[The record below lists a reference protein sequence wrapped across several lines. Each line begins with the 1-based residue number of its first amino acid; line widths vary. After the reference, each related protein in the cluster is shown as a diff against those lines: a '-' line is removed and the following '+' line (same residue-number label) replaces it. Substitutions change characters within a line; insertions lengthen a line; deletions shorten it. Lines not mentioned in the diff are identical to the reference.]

1 MIKELMSS
9 RRFAPLFW
17 AQFCSALNDNVL
29 KNALVIML
37 LYGATTGQGPMLVT
51 VAGAVFIFPFFVL
64 SALGGELADRYVKS
78 VVARRLKFFEIFAA
92 GFAAAGFFM
101 HSIPLLFVALA
112 LFGVVAAL
120 FGPVKYAMLP
130 DQLSVSELATGNA
143 LVEGATFMAI
153 LIGTIAGGLFVAGA
167 SHMGWICTAVVG
179 LSLLSWGFASRIPV
193 TQPSAPDLR
202 ITANPWT
209 STARLLKSLYAE
221 PRLWDGMVIVSWFWM
236 VGAIVLSLLPALIKE
251 GVGGTEGVVTLCLAI
266 FAIGIAAGSLFAAQ
280 LSHVRP
286 NLALVP
292 IGSIVMGVVGLDL
305 AWAIGHTSLGT
316 DVNAAAF
323 ATSFGGLRMLLDFFL
338 FAFGGGLFVVPSFAA
353 VQAWTEPSER
363 ARIIA
368 AGNILQA
375 GFMVAGAMFVA
386 ALQSAGLAIAWI
398 FFGLAVASFGTVWFV
413 LTKWGKEGVRDFGAL
428 LFRALFRLEVRG
440 MENLPP
446 AGTRMLIAP
455 NHVSLV
461 DGPLLH
467 AMLPIDASFA
477 VDTGIAK
484 AWWAKPFL
492 KMIKHYT
499 MDPTKP
505 LAARDLIKLVAAGEP
520 VVIFPEG
527 RLTVSGS
534 LMKVYDGTAMIAD
547 KADAVVVPVRIE
559 GAQRSHLSYLRNGE
573 IKRVWF
579 PKVTIS
585 ILPPVKLPIDET
597 LKGKAR
603 RNAAGAA
610 LQDVMIDAMV
620 KNAMLDQTLFEG
632 LGHACRDRDTGQP
645 IIEDALGTKLTYRKL
660 VLGAQV
666 LSRKLEQ
673 GTSVGENVGVL
684 LPNSAGVAVVFMALQ
699 TIGRVPAMLNFSAG
713 PVNVL
718 AAMKAAQVR
727 TVLTSKAFIEKGKL
741 DKLMAAIAEQAR
753 VVYLEDV
760 RASISLADKIQGF
773 RAGLAPRVARQA
785 NDPAVVLFTSGSE
798 GTPKG
803 VVLSHRNILA
813 NAAQALARVD
823 ANARDKVFNV
833 LPVFHSFGLTGGMMM
848 PLLGG
853 IPIFMYP
860 SPLHYRIV
868 PELIYQT
875 GATILFGTDTFLTG
889 YARSAHAYDFRTL
902 RLVIAGAEAVKERTR
917 QVYMERYGVRILEG
931 YGVTETAPVLAMN
944 TPMANRQGTV
954 GRISPLMQYRL
965 DPVPGIEEGGRL
977 SVKGPNVML
986 GYLRAENPGVLE
998 PLPEG
1003 WHDTGDIVVVDAQ
1016 GFITIKGRAK
1026 RFAKIA
1032 GEMVSLS
1039 AVETMASALWPQ
1051 AMSVAVSIPDA
1062 RKGERIVLL
1071 TTQKD
1076 ADRAAMQ
1083 RQAKSVGA
1091 SELAVPADIRVVD
1104 KVPLLGTGKTDYV
1117 GATALAKELAE
1128 QLAEQLAAAP
1138 PAPQAEASD
1147 SATQNE
1153 PARIEP
1159 EHLQQHV
1166 A

>member
-29 KNALVIML
+29 KNALVIIL
-37 LYGATTGQGPMLVT
+37 LYGAASGESPALVT
-51 VAGAVFIFPFFVL
+51 LAGAVFIFPFFVL
-64 SALGGELADRYVKS
+64 SALGGELADKFVKS
-78 VVARRLKFFEIFAA
+78 TVARRLKFFEIFAA
-92 GFAAAGFFM
+92 CFAAAGFFL
-101 HSIPLLFVALA
+101 HSVPLLFVALA
-112 LFGVVAAL
+112 IFGTVAAL

-130 DQLSVSELATGNA
+130 DQLSVAELSTGNA

-153 LIGTIAGGLFVAGA
+153 LIGTIAGGQIVAGG
-167 SHMGWICTAVVG
+167 SHMGWISLAVIG
-179 LSLLSWGFASRIPV
+179 LAVLSWAFAARIAA
-193 TQPSAPDLR
+193 TTPSAPALP

-221 PRLWDGMVIVSWFWM
+221 PRLWDGMVIVSWFWL
-236 VGAIVLSLLPALIKE
+236 VGAVVLSLLPALVKD
-251 GVGGTEGVVTLCLAI
+251 GVGGTEGVVTLCLAT

-292 IGSIVMGVVGLDL
+292 IGAIMMGIVGLDL
-305 AWAIGHTSLGT
+305 AWAIGHTAAGA
-316 DVNAAAF
+316 DVTAASF
-323 ATSFGGLRMLLDFFL
+323 ATSLSGLRMLIDFFL

-353 VQAWTEPSER
+353 VQAWTAPSER

-375 GFMVAGAMFVA
+375 GVMVAGSLFVA
-386 ALQSAGLAIAWI
+386 LLQHAGLSIAWI
-398 FFGLAVASFGTVWFV
+398 FFGMAAASFGAVWFV

-428 LFRALFRLEVRG
+428 LFRALFRVEVRG
-440 MENLPP
+440 LENLPP
-446 AGTRMLIAP
+446 SGTRMLISP
-455 NHVSLV
+455 NHVSLI

-467 AMLPIDASFA
+467 ATLPIDASFA
-477 VDTGIAK
+477 VDTGIAR
-484 AWWAKPFL
+484 AWWARPFL
-492 KMIKHYT
+492 RMIRHIT
-499 MDPTKP
+499 VDPTKP
-505 LAARDLIKLVAAGEP
+505 LGARDLIKLVASAEP

-527 RLTVSGS
+527 RLTLSGS

-547 KADAVVVPVRIE
+547 KADAVIVPVRIE
-559 GAQRSHLSYLRNGE
+559 GAQRSHLSYLKNGE
-573 IKRVWF
+573 IKRSWF

-585 ILPPVKLPIDET
+585 ILPPVKLAVDPQ

-610 LQDVMIDAMV
+610 LQDIMIEAMV
-620 KNAMLDQTLFEG
+620 KNAMLDHTLFEA
-632 LGHACRDRDTGQP
+632 LAHAHRDRDTGKI
-645 IIEDALGTKLTYRKL
+645 IIEDALGTTLTYRKL
-660 VLGAQV
+660 ILGAQV
-666 LSRKLEQ
+666 LSGKLEPM
-673 GTSVGENVGVL
+673 TSVAENVGVL

-718 AAMKAAQVR
+718 AAMKAAQVK
-727 TVLTSKAFIEKGKL
+727 TVLTSRAFIEKGKL
-741 DKLMAAIAEQAR
+741 DKLVAAIATEAR
-753 VVYLEDV
+753 VVYLEDI
-760 RASISLADKIQGF
+760 RRNIGAGDKIRGLL
-773 RAGLAPRVARQA
+773 AGTAPRVARSA
-785 NDPAVVLFTSGSE
+785 DDPAVVLFTSGSE

-823 ANARDKVFNV
+823 ANARDLVFNV
-833 LPVFHSFGLTGGMMM
+833 LPVFHSFGLTGGLMM
-848 PLLGG
+848 PLFAG

-868 PELIYQT
+868 PELIYQK
-875 GATILFGTDTFLTG
+875 GATILFGTDTFLGG

-902 RLVIAGAEAVKERTR
+902 RLVIAGAEAVKDRTR
-917 QVYMERYGVRILEG
+917 QVYMERYGIRILEG

-944 TPMANRQGTV
+944 TPMANRPGTV
-954 GRISPLMQYRL
+954 GRLSPLMEYRL

-977 SVKGPNVML
+977 SVRGPNVML

-998 PLPEG
+998 TLDGG
-1003 WHDTGDIVVVDAQ
+1003 WHDTGDIVAIDAQ
-1016 GFITIKGRAK
+1016 GFIAIKGRAK

-1039 AVETMASALWPQ
+1039 AVEAMAAAIWPQ
-1051 AMSVAVSIPDA
+1051 AASVAVSIPDA

-1071 TTQKD
+1071 TTQRD
-1076 ADRAAMQ
+1076 AERPALQ
-1083 RQAKSVGA
+1083 RQAKATGA
-1091 SELAVPADIRVVD
+1091 SELAVPADIRMVD

-1117 GATALAKELAE
+1117 AATALAKELAA
-1128 QLAEQLAAAP
+1128 QAAT
-1138 PAPQAEASD
+1138 AS
-1147 SATQNE
+1147 S
-1153 PARIEP
+1153 EP
-1159 EHLQQHV
+1159 ETIGPAQPVEEQV

>member
-1 MIKELMSS
+1 MIKELMST

-37 LYGATTGQGPMLVT
+37 LYGATTGHGDALVT
-51 VAGAVFIFPFFVL
+51 IAGAVFIFPFFIL
-64 SALGGELADRYVKS
+64 SGLGGELADKYVKG
-78 VVARRLKFFEIFAA
+78 VVARRLKFAEIFAA
-92 GFAAAGFFM
+92 GFAALGFFL

-112 LFGVVAAL
+112 LFGIVAAL

-130 DQLSVSELATGNA
+130 DQLSVGELATGNA

-153 LIGTIAGGLFVAGA
+153 LVGTIAGGLLVSGS
-167 SHMGWICTAVVG
+167 SHMGWVTSAIMLLA
-179 LSLLSWGFASRIPV
+179 LLSWGFASRIPH
-193 TQPSAPDLR
+193 TAPSAADLAV
-202 ITANPWT
+202 TVNPWT
-209 STARLLKSLYAE
+209 STVRLLKSLHAE
-221 PRLWDGMVIVSWFWM
+221 PRLWDGMVIVSWFWLS
-236 VGAIVLSLLPALIKE
+236 GAVVLSLLPALIKDI
-251 GVGGTEGVVTLCLAI
+251 VGGTEAVVTLCLAL

-292 IGSIVMGVVGLDL
+292 IGAIVMGIFGLDI
-305 AWAIGHTSLGT
+305 AWAVGHTTSGSGIT
-316 DVNAAAF
+316 PAIF
-323 ATSFGGLRMLLDFFL
+323 ATSFSGVRLIADFAI

-353 VQAWTEPSER
+353 VQAWSAPSKR
-363 ARIIA
+363 ARVIA

-375 GFMVAGAMFVA
+375 GFMVVGSLVVA
-386 ALQSAGLAIAWI
+386 LLQAAGLSIAWI
-398 FFGLAVASFGTVWFV
+398 FFGLAIASFGSVFFV
-413 LTKWGKEGVRDFGAL
+413 LGKWGKEGVRDFGAL
-428 LFRALFRLEVRG
+428 LFRAMFRVEVRG
-440 MENLPP
+440 LENLPAP
-446 AGTRMLIAP
+446 GTRMLIAP
-455 NHVSLV
+455 NHVSLI

-467 AMLPIDASFA
+467 ATLPIDASFA

-492 KMIKHYT
+492 RHIRHYT
-499 MDPTKP
+499 MDPSKP

-527 RLTVSGS
+527 RITVSGS

-559 GAQRSHLSYLRNGE
+559 GAQRSYLSYLKNGE
-573 IKRVWF
+573 IKRALF

-585 ILPPVKLPIDET
+585 ILPPVKLPVDAA

-620 KNAMLDQTLFEG
+620 KNSMLDQTLFQG
-632 LGHACRDRDTGQP
+632 LAHAYRDRDTGKPVIQ
-645 IIEDALGTKLTYRKL
+645 DALGTSLTYRKL
-660 VLGAQV
+660 ILGAQV
-666 LSRKLEQ
+666 LSRKLER
-673 GTSVGENVGVL
+673 GTAVGENVGVL

-713 PVNVL
+713 PTNVQS
-718 AAMKAAQVR
+718 AMKAAQVKI
-727 TVLTSKAFIEKGKL
+727 VLTSKSFIEKGKL
-741 DKLMAAIAEQAR
+741 DKLIAAIAADAKI
-753 VVYLEDV
+753 VYLEDV
-760 RASISLADKIQGF
+760 RASIGLTDKI
-773 RAGLAPRVARQA
+773 AGLFAGVKPRVAREA

-823 ANARDKVFNV
+823 ANGNDKVFNV

-848 PLLGG
+848 PLLAG

-860 SPLHYRIV
+860 TPLHYRIV

-902 RLVIAGAEAVKERTR
+902 RLVLAGAEAVKDRTR
-917 QVYMERYGVRILEG
+917 QIYMERYGIRILEG

-944 TPMANRQGTV
+944 TPMANRPGTV
-954 GRISPLMQYRL
+954 GRLSPLMEARL
-965 DPVPGIEEGGRL
+965 DPVPGIEDGGRL
-977 SVKGPNVML
+977 SVRGPNVML

-998 PLPEG
+998 PLPGG
-1003 WHDTGDIVVVDAQ
+1003 WHDTGDIVSIDAA

-1039 AVETMASALWPQ
+1039 AVEAMAATLWPQ
-1051 AMSVAVSIPDA
+1051 ATSIAVSIPDA

-1071 TTQKD
+1071 TTQQD
-1076 ADRAAMQ
+1076 AERAAMQ
-1083 RQAKSVGA
+1083 RQAKTSGA
-1091 SELAVPADIRVVD
+1091 SELAIPAGIRVVD
-1104 KVPLLGTGKTDYV
+1104 KVPLLGSGKTDYV
-1117 GATALAKELAE
+1117 AATALAKEMAASAE
-1128 QLAEQLAAAP
+1128 RE
-1138 PAPQAEASD
+1138 
-1147 SATQNE
+1147 
-1153 PARIEP
+1153 
-1159 EHLQQHV
+1159 V

>member
-1 MIKELMSS
+1 MIRELMSS

-17 AQFCSALNDNVL
+17 AQFFSALNDNVL
-29 KNALVIML
+29 KNALVIIL
-37 LYGATTGQGPMLVT
+37 LYSAATGHGDALVT
-51 VAGAVFIFPFFVL
+51 VAGAVFIFPYFIL
-64 SALGGELADRYVKS
+64 SGLGGQLADKYVKS
-78 VVARRLKFFEIFAA
+78 VVARRLKFAEIFAA
-92 GFAAAGFFM
+92 AFAAAGFFL
-101 HSIPLLFVALA
+101 HSVPLLFTALA
-112 LFGVVAAL
+112 LFGVIAAL

-130 DQLSVSELATGNA
+130 DQLELGELATGNA

-153 LIGTIAGGLFVAGA
+153 LLGTVAGGQFVAGSA
-167 SHMGWICTAVVG
+167 HMGWVASAVVV
-179 LSLLSWGFASRIPV
+179 LALLSWAFASRIPQ
-193 TQPSAPDLR
+193 TTPSAPDLLVN
-202 ITANPWT
+202 ANPWT
-209 STARLLKSLYAE
+209 STLGLLKTLYADK
-221 PRLWDGMVIVSWFWM
+221 RLWDGTVIVSWFWL
-236 VGAIVLSLLPALIKE
+236 VGAIVLSLLPALVKE
-251 GVGGTEGVVTLCLAI
+251 VVGGTEGVVTLCLAT
-266 FAIGIAAGSLFAAQ
+266 FAVGIAIGSLFAAS

-292 IGSIVMGVVGLDL
+292 IGAIIMGFAGLDL
-305 AWAIGHTSLGT
+305 AWAIGVTAKGQ
-316 DVNAAAF
+316 DIAAVDF
-323 ATSFGGLRMLLDFFL
+323 ATSFAGLRMLIDFVA

-353 VQAWTEPSER
+353 VQAWSAPSER

-368 AGNILQA
+368 AGNVLQAAFMVVGSLFVALLQA
-375 GFMVAGAMFVA
+375 G
-386 ALQSAGLAIAWI
+386 GLHVGWI
-398 FFGLAVASFGTVWFV
+398 FFGLGVASFGAVWFV
-413 LTKWGKEGVRDFGAL
+413 LTKWGKEGVRDFGGL
-428 LFRALFRLEVRG
+428 LFRALFRTEVRG
-440 MENLPP
+440 LENLPP
-446 AGTRMLIAP
+446 PGTRMLIAP
-455 NHVSLV
+455 NHVSLI

-467 AMLPIDASFA
+467 AVLPIDASFA
-477 VDTGIAK
+477 VDTGISK

-492 KMIKHYT
+492 RVVKHYT

-527 RLTVSGS
+527 RITVSGS

-559 GAQRSHLSYLRNGE
+559 GAQRSHLSYLNGSQ
-573 IKRVWF
+573 IKRSWF
-579 PKVTIS
+579 PRVTVT
-585 ILPPVKLPIDET
+585 ILPPVKLPVDPA

-620 KNAMLDQTLFEG
+620 KNAMLDHTLFEA
-632 LGHACRDRDTGQP
+632 LGHAYRDRDTGKV
-645 IIEDALGTKLTYRKL
+645 IVEDALGTKLTYRKL
-660 VLGAQV
+660 ILGAQV
-666 LSRKLEQ
+666 LSRKLEA
-673 GTSVGENVGVL
+673 GTVAGENVGVL

-699 TIGRVPAMLNFSAG
+699 SIGRVPAMLNFSAG

-718 AAMKAAQVR
+718 AAMKAAQVK

-741 DKLMAAIAEQAR
+741 DKLMAAISAEAR

-760 RASISLADKIQGF
+760 RASIGTADKIK
-773 RAGLAPRVARQA
+773 GLLASTAPRVARQA

-823 ANARDKVFNV
+823 ANANDKVFNV

-848 PLLGG
+848 PLLAG
-853 IPIFMYP
+853 IPIYMYP

-902 RLVIAGAEAVKERTR
+902 RLVIAGAEAVKDRTR
-917 QVYMERYGVRILEG
+917 QVFMERYGIRILEG

-944 TPMANRQGTV
+944 TPMANRPGTV
-954 GRISPLMQYRL
+954 GRLSPLMESRL

-977 SVKGPNVML
+977 SVRGPNVML

-998 PLPEG
+998 PLAEG
-1003 WHDTGDIVVVDAQ
+1003 WHDTGDIVAIDPA

-1039 AVETMASALWPQ
+1039 AVESIATALWPQ
-1051 AMSVAVSIPDA
+1051 AASVAVSIPDQ

-1071 TTQKD
+1071 TTEKT
-1076 ADRAAMQ
+1076 AERSAMQ
-1083 RQAKSVGA
+1083 GQAKAIGA
-1091 SELAVPADIRVVD
+1091 SELTVPAAIMVVD

-1117 GATALAKELAE
+1117 TATTMAREQGA
-1128 QLAEQLAAAP
+1128 
-1138 PAPQAEASD
+1138 S
-1147 SATQNE
+1147 
-1153 PARIEP
+1153 P
-1159 EHLQQHV
+1159 EREV